1 MARKDLLLD
10 TAGNLVIEE
19 GDFVI
24 ESSDMQH
31 IKHIVEQGMTH
42 ILEKK

>member
-19 GDFVI
+19 GDFV
-24 ESSDMQH
+24 
-31 IKHIVEQGMTH
+31 VLGYATH
-42 ILEKK
+42 KAYSGSTERGI